1 MSEEHVHE
9 LRHRL
14 LGVFPLVKSFIVEGQ
29 DLVLVDT
36 GITGGSA
43 RTIERGLASIRK
55 RLSDVDL
62 CVITHAH
69 RDHVGGLKALKA
81 SGQPF
86 LVAAHEDEADDIESA
101 TGVGVDMRLVDGQS
115 IGGMTVVYVP
125 GHTLGSIALHTGDS
139 IIVGDALTGGGGGLR
154 PPSRSLSK
162 DWELAKA
169 SLANFS
175 PLDFDNVY
183 VSHGKSVISGGKEA
197 MAKLVAELGV
207 G

>member
-1 MSEEHVHE
+1 MSGEDIHE
-9 LRHRL
+9 IQHRL

-43 RTIERGLASIRK
+43 KAIERGLASIGK
-55 RLSDVDL
+55 KLSDVDL

-69 RDHVGGLKALKA
+69 RDHIGGLKGLKA
-81 SGQPF
+81 SGEPF
-86 LVAAHEDEADDIESA
+86 LVAAHEDEADDIERG

-125 GHTLGSIALHTGDS
+125 GHTLGSIALHSGDAL
-139 IIVGDALTGGGGGLR
+139 IVGDAIAGGGDGLR

-169 SLANFS
+169 SLANLAS
-175 PLDFDNVY
+175 LDFDRVY
-183 VSHGKSVISGGKEA
+183 VSHGKSVTSGGKEA
-197 MAKLVAELGV
+197 MARLVAELGI